1 MKIKNNSQ
9 QDLNISIN
17 KLNGEKIIVNMKPN
31 QVLYTE
37 NGSEIN
43 KQILIYEK
51 KRIINVNREIDKPG
65 FVNYYKSFFE
75 SGTFNLISNSSKV
88 ALEDDEDDLE
98 ETLNE
103 FETLEIPK
111 GIDSYDEDLDE
122 DIPAEKKGRGRPK
135 GTVKIKNET
144 EDSSQP
150 KKGRG
155 RPKGSIKIQ
164 NNIEDSLEPKKGRG
178 RPKGSIKVE
187 KKEVIKID
195 AEILGS
201 KKRGRPRKLQL
212 TN

>member
-1 MKIKNNSQ
+1 M
-9 QDLNISIN
+9 
-17 KLNGEKIIVNMKPN
+17 
-31 QVLYTE
+31 
-37 NGSEIN
+37 
-43 KQILIYEK
+43 
-51 KRIINVNREIDKPG
+51 
-65 FVNYYKSFFE
+65 
-75 SGTFNLISNSSKV
+75 
-88 ALEDDEDDLE
+88 E

-201 KKRGRPRKLQL
+201 KKRGRPKKLQL

>member
-1 MKIKNNSQ
+1 MKIKNTSQ
-9 QDLNISIN
+9 QDLNLSIN

-51 KRIINVNREIDKPG
+51 KRIINVNRENDKPD

-75 SGTFNLISNSSKV
+75 SGTFKISKPAKI

-98 ETLNE
+98 EALNE
-103 FETLEIPK
+103 FEVLEIPK
-111 GIDSYDEDLDE
+111 GMDSYDEDLDE
-122 DIPAEKKGRGRPK
+122 DMPAEKKGRGRPK
-135 GTVKIKNET
+135 GTAKIKTET

-155 RPKGSIKIQ
+155 RPKGTVKVQ
-164 NNIEDSLEPKKGRG
+164 TEEKDSSESKKGRG
-178 RPKGSIKVE
+178 RPKGSVKTE
-187 KKEVIKID
+187 KKTIIQVDIESVD
-195 AEILGS
+195 N

>member
-1 MKIKNNSQ
+1 MKIKNTSQ

-88 ALEDDEDDLE
+88 ALENDEDDLE

-201 KKRGRPRKLQL
+201 KKRGRPKKLQL

>member
-111 GIDSYDEDLDE
+111 RIDSYDEDLDE

>member
-1 MKIKNNSQ
+1 MKIKNTSQ

-88 ALEDDEDDLE
+88 ALEDDEDNLE

-201 KKRGRPRKLQL
+201 KKRGRPKKLQL